1 MHHLGRDL
9 GHGPLF
15 SQKLPSSQRK
25 MPTLLDM
32 VGPGASSTPQLV
44 LASRPSLNAIFHP
57 KTVAVIGASEK
68 PGSVGRTLL
77 RNLLDQPFG
86 ATIFPVNPKRNNVL
100 GIRGYRDIAAIGE
113 RVDLAVIATPADTVP
128 DVLEQCVVAGVR
140 GAIVISAGFAEHG
153 EHGRELEMR
162 MKQILASGKLRVIGP
177 NCLGVMNPRTGLNA
191 TFAQSGALPG
201 NLAFLSQSGALC
213 TAILDWSR
221 RENVGFS
228 GFVSVGSMIDV
239 DWGDLIYHFGDDPHT
254 SSILV
259 YMESIGNARSFL
271 SAAREVALEKPI
283 IIIKPGRTEAAR
295 KAAASHTG
303 AITGTDEVF
312 EAAFRRAGVLRVST
326 IAELFGMA
334 EVLSKQSRPKGP
346 RLAIVTNA
354 GGAGVL
360 AADALLSNCA
370 QLAEI
375 TPETMSM
382 LDKFLP
388 PSWSH
393 GNPVDTLGDCSPED
407 YARAVE
413 VVSNDPGCDAV
424 LSILAPQGM
433 TDPDQSSRLLCKVAE
448 GVTKPLLASWM
459 GGNIMQTA
467 CDLMNAA
474 KIPTFDYPDAAA
486 RAFAYMWRYTS
497 NLQALYETPAF
508 AGTLPVDG
516 PRRVSQIISA
526 ARQQSRTILTEH
538 ESKQILQ
545 AYEIPATSTRVA
557 TTVQEATAV
566 AEELGYPVVLKL
578 HSHTVTHK
586 SDKGGVH
593 LNLES
598 ADAVKKAFEQIRAAF
613 EPSGAFAGV
622 TIQPMVSTS
631 GYELILGSSID
642 PQFGPVLVFGLGGQ
656 LVEVLHDRAHAL
668 PPLTTTL
675 ARRVME
681 NTQIFQALKGVRG
694 RKSVDLAQLE
704 ELLVRFSELVI
715 ENPRIADIEIN
726 PLLAGPHQLVALD
739 ARVILHPNPVT
750 DADLPRPAIRPY
762 PTHYISTFRN
772 KDGLQFT
779 VRPIRPDDEPMMVA
793 FHRHLSERSVYY
805 RFFSPLELSFRT
817 SHERLITKVF
827 IDYDREIALAAEH
840 TGKDGKTVIAGIA
853 RMIREHTGNSAEVAF
868 VVADS
873 FQRKGLGTYLMQQTI
888 EIARQEGLSSIHGV
902 LLFENSE
909 MRKVFEKV
917 GFRFDEPEAGVS
929 SARLKL

>member
-1 MHHLGRDL
+1 
-9 GHGPLF
+9 
-15 SQKLPSSQRK
+15 

-32 VGPGASSTPQLV
+32 VSTTAPQLV
-44 LASRPSLNAIFHP
+44 LATRPSLNAIFHP
-57 KTVAVIGASEK
+57 NTVAVIGASEK
-68 PGSVGRTLL
+68 AGSVGRTLL

-100 GIRGYRDIAAIGE
+100 GIRSYSDIAAIGE
-113 RVDLAVIATPADTVP
+113 RVDLAVIATPAETVP
-128 DVLEQCVVAGVR
+128 NVLEQCVAAGVR

-153 EHGRELEMR
+153 AQGRDLEARMR
-162 MKQILASGKLRVIGP
+162 SILTGGKLRVIGP
-177 NCLGVMNPRTGLNA
+177 NCLGVINPRTGLNA
-191 TFAQSGALPG
+191 TFAQSGALAG

-228 GFVSVGSMIDV
+228 GFVSVGSMVDV

-254 SSILV
+254 SSILI
-259 YMESIGNARSFL
+259 YMESIGNARNFL
-271 SAAREVALEKPI
+271 SAAREVALQKPI

-312 EAAFRRAGVLRVST
+312 EAAFRRAGILRVST

-334 EVLSKQSRPKGP
+334 EVLSKQARPKGS

-360 AADALLSNCA
+360 AADALLSNGA
-370 QLAEI
+370 HLAEL
-375 TPETMSM
+375 TPETMSS
-382 LDKFLP
+382 LDKLLP
-388 PSWSH
+388 HSWSH
-393 GNPVDTLGDCSPED
+393 ANPVDTLGDCNPED
-407 YARAVE
+407 YARTVE
-413 VVSNDPGCDAV
+413 VVSNDAGCDAV

-433 TDPDQSSRLLCKVAE
+433 TDPDQSARLLSKVAE
-448 GVTKPLLASWM
+448 GITKPLLASWM
-459 GGNIMQTA
+459 GGNIMRTA
-467 CDLMNAA
+467 CDVMNAA

-508 AGTLPVDG
+508 AGKLPVDG
-516 PRRVSQIISA
+516 PRRVNRIIA
-526 ARQQSRTILTEH
+526 TAQQQNRTILTEH

-545 AYEIPATSTRVA
+545 AYEIPTTSTKVA
-557 TTVQEATAV
+557 ATVLEAVAV
-566 AEELGYPVVLKL
+566 AEEIGYPVVLKL
-578 HSHTVTHK
+578 HSRTVTHK
-586 SDKGGVH
+586 SDRGGVY
-593 LNLES
+593 LNLGT
-598 ADAVKKAFEQIRAAF
+598 ADAVRAAF
-613 EPSGAFAGV
+613 EKIRSAFESAEAFDGV
-622 TIQPMVSTS
+622 TVQPMISTS

-656 LVEVLHDRAHAL
+656 LVEVLRDRAHAL

-681 NTQIFQALKGVRG
+681 TTQVFQVLKGVRG
-694 RKSVDLAQLE
+694 RKPVDLVQLE
-704 ELLVRFSELVI
+704 ELMVRFSELVI

-726 PLLAGPHQLVALD
+726 PLLAGSDNLIALD
-739 ARVILHPNPVT
+739 ARVILHPNSIA

-762 PTHYISTFRN
+762 PTHYVSTFTA
-772 KDGLQFT
+772 KDGSQFS
-779 VRPIRPDDEPMMVA
+779 VRPIRPDDEPLMVK
-793 FHRHLSERSVYY
+793 FHRLLSDRSVYY
-805 RFFSPLELSFRT
+805 RYFSPLELSFRT
-817 SHERLITKVF
+817 SHDRLITKCF
-827 IDYDREIALAAEH
+827 IDYDREIALAAERK
-840 TGKDGKTVIAGIA
+840 GNDGTAEIVGIA
-853 RMIREHTGNSAEVAF
+853 RMIREHSGNTAEVAF
-868 VVADS
+868 IVADT
-873 FQRKGLGTYLMQQTI
+873 FQHKGLGTYLMEKTI

-917 GFRFDEPEAGVS
+917 GFKFDEPEAGVS
-929 SARLKL
+929 SARLKLA